1 MDKKIIILT
10 SNLFVFLFL
19 ISCKNE
25 LNNKLNVK
33 EKQFDTI
40 YFEKTNSIDT
50 ILMPIKYIGKSIWIN
65 KILFK
70 KSYNKKKI
78 IIAYSLSDN
87 NYIYIDNMNDRINKK
102 ILGTDIQLYKE
113 SFNDYELIKIENNS
127 YKSGN
132 LINSINVFYINNK
145 LKVIKNKEFFLNSTN
160 NGKSF
165 DKSIFLVKN
174 SDTVYY
180 IIK

>member
-78 IIAYSLSDN
+78 IIKN
-87 NYIYIDNMNDRINKK
+87 IN
-102 ILGTDIQLYKE
+102 LT
-113 SFNDYELIKIENNS
+113 
-127 YKSGN
+127 
-132 LINSINVFYINNK
+132 
-145 LKVIKNKEFFLNSTN
+145 FLWKTHE
-160 NGKSF
+160 
-165 DKSIFLVKN
+165 
-174 SDTVYY
+174 
-180 IIK
+180 